1 MTTPPGERALLIP
14 RYVPRPFM
22 TLPIERSLLEALQQ
36 CNKRWMHRNALRMYM
51 EIIEQ
56 AGAPVEIYYFYAR
69 YLVRRGSAEQA
80 HAVLTTALALEPGY
94 QEAHFLMSLV
104 LLMMNDL
111 PGVDHHLRIAT
122 AMAPDDWGV
131 WSRWEEY
138 YTARRHR
145 SAAIACLRRAI
156 QLHPSCRRLHQRL
169 DEILA
174 SSNKQDVWEP
184 GT

>member
-1 MTTPPGERALLIP
+1 MPMSPHERTLVIP
-14 RYVPRPFM
+14 RYIPQPFM
-22 TLPIERSLLEALQQ
+22 TLPLERSLLEALQQ

-51 EIIEQ
+51 EIVEQ
-56 AGAPVEIYYFYAR
+56 PGSPVEIYYFYAR

-80 HAVLTTALALEPGY
+80 HAVLTTALAREPGY
-94 QEAHFLMSLV
+94 QEAHFLMSLA

-111 PGVDHHLRIAT
+111 PGADHHLRIAT
-122 AMAPDDWGV
+122 ALDPGDWGV

-138 YTARRHR
+138 YTARGHR

-156 QLHPSCRRLHQRL
+156 QLHPTCRRLHQRL
-169 DEILA
+169 DEILTA
-174 SSNKQDVWEP
+174 SNRKDAWKP